1 MSEKTTK
8 TKNKNLI
15 IYSRISC
22 EKTIREDAS
31 IETQIALG
39 ENYAKSNGYNVL
51 GTFSEIASGGKDD
64 REELAG
70 AIEMAKTAGATIWFY
85 SLSRFSRSLI
95 HSLKWFEEFKKLGI
109 KFVSHSEKADVETA
123 AGIFQ
128 TQMICSVGEYA
139 RNVTAE
145 RTRETL
151 ANLKNNGKKYTRK
164 TPYGFRLSKDK
175 KHFRKSVKEQR
186 VIRRM
191 QNLREEGCSF
201 QLIANILND
210 ERIKPREGGEWVK
223 SAVFY
228 IIKRACETTPQTA

>member
-1 MSEKTTK
+1 MNEKTTK

>member
-1 MSEKTTK
+1 MG
-8 TKNKNLI
+8 
-15 IYSRISC
+15 
-22 EKTIREDAS
+22 AF
-31 IETQIALG
+31 
-39 ENYAKSNGYNVL
+39 YAY
-51 GTFSEIASGGKDD
+51 
-64 REELAG
+64 
-70 AIEMAKTAGATIWFY
+70 
-85 SLSRFSRSLI
+85 
-95 HSLKWFEEFKKLGI
+95 
-109 KFVSHSEKADVETA
+109 
-123 AGIFQ
+123 
-128 TQMICSVGEYA
+128 
-139 RNVTAE
+139 VT
-145 RTRETL
+145 
-151 ANLKNNGKKYTRK
+151 K